1 MNPDFFQKTKKIY
14 EKTKRIMEL
23 VDVWQSKMF
32 TLYDKKNKRMKKNFL
47 DKNEKCFGKSSLK
60 YSSFMTFDANIEY
73 EKIE

>member
-1 MNPDFFQKTKKIY
+1 
-14 EKTKRIMEL
+14 MEL

-73 EKIE
+73 EK